1 VRHRAI
7 ATLALIATSI
17 AWTLAGCAPHIPPA
31 VADAPETTDTT
42 GTTIVQIEIPEVQR
56 SDATLA
62 IDNRGTIDITISVL
76 HDGLKERL
84 IRSIAARRDSVYIPA
99 RIVGLANSIR
109 LIAETAGARSGTQA
123 TFTTETVVLRPGM
136 RLLWTIESDLQ
147 RSHLGIY

>member
-1 VRHRAI
+1 MARRAI
-7 ATLALIATSI
+7 GTLALIATSI
-17 AWTLAGCAPHIPPA
+17 AWTVTGCASHAPPS
-31 VADAPETTDTT
+31 VADAPDTADST
-42 GTTIVQIEIPEVQR
+42 GMTVVRVELPEPER

-62 IDNRGTIDITISVL
+62 IDNRGTVDVTISVL

-84 IRSIAARRDSVYIPA
+84 IRSTAAHRDSVYIPA

-123 TFTTETVVLRPGM
+123 SLTTETVVLRPGM
-136 RLLWTIESDLQ
+136 RLLWTIENDLQ